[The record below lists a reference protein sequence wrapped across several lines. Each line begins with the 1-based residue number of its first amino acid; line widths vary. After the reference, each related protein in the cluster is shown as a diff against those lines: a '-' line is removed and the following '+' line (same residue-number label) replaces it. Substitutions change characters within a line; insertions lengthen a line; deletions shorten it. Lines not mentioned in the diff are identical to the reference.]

1 MNAAPQHAT
10 GTEKL
15 GPVLIIGTGLIGA
28 SIGLAL
34 REAGEEVYLLDRVR
48 SHALVAA
55 SLGAG
60 VIDQPGNEEIR
71 LVVVATPPD
80 AICDVVAAAL
90 QQHPNAV
97 VTDVASVKKPLRD
110 KLAARGVQT
119 DRYVGSHPMAG
130 SQHAGPITAVAGLF
144 IDRTWVVAVDGDAR
158 TAARLTVVRL
168 AETCGAR
175 VVEMDAADHD
185 EAVAQISHL
194 PHLMSIL
201 TAGHLRDVPKHNLQL
216 AGQGV
221 RDVTRIAGSDPTLW
235 RQILFANSAAV
246 RRELDGV
253 RTDLEELLAVLEQ
266 PARLE
271 QFLARGRRGA
281 RSLPGKHG
289 AARSVEF
296 ESVVVEIPDEPGALA
311 RLFGDIDAAGVN
323 VEDLSIEHDQSRQ
336 VGFLSVQ
343 VTAAH
348 ARELRRAMVESG
360 WALRA

>member
-1 MNAAPQHAT
+1 VNVAPQQTT

-60 VIDQPGNEEIR
+60 VIDEPESEEIR

-90 QQHPNAV
+90 QCHPNAV

-158 TAARLTVVRL
+158 TAARHTVVRL

-185 EAVAQISHL
+185 EAVAQMSHL

-201 TAGHLRDVPKHNLQL
+201 TAGHLRDVPQHNLQL

-221 RDVTRIAGSDPTLW
+221 RDVTRIAGSDPSLW
-235 RQILFANSAAV
+235 RQILSANSAAV

-253 RTDLEELLAVLEQ
+253 RTDLEELMAVLEQ

-289 AARSVEF
+289 ARSLEF

-311 RLFGDIDAAGVN
+311 RLFGDINAAGVN

-343 VTAAH
+343 VTAAQ
-348 ARELRRAMVESG
+348 ACELRRAMVESG